1 MQRLIPDEFYARLTY
16 TEFEAWTGVHRATAS
31 RILQRLIDRG
41 YLNTVAVSKQN
52 ENRYGQLFIDGSM
65 LSLIRPRQAARRR
78 KAQASRPQGTVAAAC
93 EKKSTPP
100 KDLIN
105 SPAEKRST
113 LINIDP
119 KTEIQERKRLVL
131 RLKEGFLGRH
141 SDPVLQR
148 IAARAA
154 QMADE
159 ATIQAA

>member
-1 MQRLIPDEFYARLTY
+1 MQRLMPNEFYARFTY
-16 TEFEAWTGVHRATAS
+16 AEFEALTGVHRATAS

-105 SPAEKRST
+105 SPTEKRST